1 MAKVK
6 ALQSFE
12 FCIDMEVG
20 RCRKNGEEWEC
31 TQERAEE
38 LVRHGYAVIV
48 EPSEPQPVVVAKP
61 EEIEEVK
68 KPKRGR
74 PKKS

>member
-31 TQERAEE
+31 SQERAEE

-48 EPSEPQPVVVAKP
+48 QSSEKPVVKAQP
-61 EEIEEVK
+61 EEIEEIK